1 MMVTIMMVNIMIMIM
16 KVRMMTL
23 MISPLVRLVDNGN
36 FDVWAL
42 LG

>member
-1 MMVTIMMVNIMIMIM
+1 MVTIKVIMIITIMINM
-16 KVRMMTL
+16 ITKAK
-23 MISPLVRLVDNGN
+23 MISPLVRLIDDGN